1 MRRRCYA
8 VWWDAGDGLRH
19 AGKLE
24 LGPLHVLLSGNGSG
38 RLALPLDEITSVDY
52 VRGELRV
59 GRRSAAVLRIG
70 SLDAP
75 GVLFEVGDLV
85 RRAA

>member
-1 MRRRCYA
+1 MKRRSYA
-8 VWWDAGDGLRH
+8 VWWDEGDGLRH

-24 LGPLHVLLSGNGSG
+24 VGALHMLLSGNGSG
-38 RLALPLDEITSVDY
+38 RLAVPLEEVASVDY

-59 GRRSAAVLRIG
+59 GRKAAAVLRIG

-75 GVLFEVGDLV
+75 GALFEVSDSL